1 MTIVLTVLHVAVALC
16 LVLSVLLQAGKGGGI
31 GAAFGGSSDTMFGSR
46 GPVSFLSK
54 LTTGAAVL
62 FMATSLLLTYIGSQS
77 SQQGASIVPSAPLR
91 PAPAQTPA
99 PSPQSAAPVQK

>member
-1 MTIVLTVLHVAVALC
+1 MTIVLTILHVAVAIC

-31 GAAFGGSSDTMFGSR
+31 GAAFGGSSDTMFGAR

-62 FMATSLLLTYIGSQS
+62 FMATSLLLTYIGSQGANR
-77 SQQGASIVPSAPLR
+77 GASIVPSAPVR
-91 PAPAQTPA
+91 SAPAQP
-99 PSPQSAAPVQK
+99 PAAPPKPAAPANK